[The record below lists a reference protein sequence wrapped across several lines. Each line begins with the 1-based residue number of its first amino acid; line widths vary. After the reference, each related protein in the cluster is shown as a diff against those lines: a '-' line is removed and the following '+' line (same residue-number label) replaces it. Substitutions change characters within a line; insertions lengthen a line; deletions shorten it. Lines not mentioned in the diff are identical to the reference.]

1 LAPFRRPIL
10 FDDDV
15 LMKRLPT
22 IVSLLAVLAAGGS
35 PARAQ
40 DPVSRGQAMVAEFC
54 GRCHAV
60 GTKGKSRH
68 PDAPPFRTLG
78 RKIDLDE
85 FPRALE
91 RGISTGHPDMPA
103 FKFSTD
109 DARAVR
115 AYLRVIQE

>member
-1 LAPFRRPIL
+1 
-10 FDDDV
+10 
-15 LMKRLPT
+15 MKRLPT
-22 IVSLLAVLAAGGS
+22 ILSLLAALTAAGS
-35 PARAQ
+35 AVWAQ
-40 DPVSRGQAMVAEFC
+40 DMVSHGQELVAEFC

-60 GTKGKSRH
+60 GTQGKSRH

-91 RGISTGHPDMPA
+91 GGLSSGHPDMPE
-103 FKFSTD
+103 FKFSHD

-115 AYLRVIQE
+115 AYLRVIQQ

>member
-1 LAPFRRPIL
+1 
-10 FDDDV
+10 
-15 LMKRLPT
+15 MKRLSIIFP
-22 IVSLLAVLAAGGS
+22 LLVMIAAPG
-35 PARAQ
+35 PLARAQ
-40 DPVSRGQAMVAEFC
+40 DMVSHGQTLVAEFC

-68 PDAPPFRTLG
+68 PDAPPFRTFG

-91 RGISTGHPDMPA
+91 RGISTGHPDMPN
-103 FKFSTD
+103 FKFSAD

>member
-1 LAPFRRPIL
+1 
-10 FDDDV
+10 
-15 LMKRLPT
+15 MKCLST
-22 IVSLLAVLAAGGS
+22 IVSLLAALAAGGS
-35 PARAQ
+35 AQAQ
-40 DPVSRGQAMVAEFC
+40 DPVSRGQALIAEFC

-91 RGISTGHPDMPA
+91 RGISTGHPDMPD
-103 FKFSTD
+103 FKFSLE

>member
-1 LAPFRRPIL
+1 
-10 FDDDV
+10 
-15 LMKRLPT
+15 MKRLSIIFPLLVMIAT
-22 IVSLLAVLAAGGS
+22 TTSL
-35 PARAQ
+35 ARAQ
-40 DPVSRGQAMVAEFC
+40 DMVSHGQALVAEFC

-68 PDAPPFRTLG
+68 PDAPPFRILG

-91 RGISTGHPDMPA
+91 RGLSSGHPDMPE
-103 FKFSTD
+103 FKFSHE

-115 AYLRVIQE
+115 AYLRAIQQ

>member
-1 LAPFRRPIL
+1 
-10 FDDDV
+10 
-15 LMKRLPT
+15 MKRLSM
-22 IVSLLAVLAAGGS
+22 IVLPLAVLAAGGS
-35 PARAQ
+35 AAQTQ
-40 DPVSRGQAMVAEFC
+40 DPVRRGQALIAEFC

-91 RGISTGHPDMPA
+91 RGISTGHPDMPD
-103 FKFSTD
+103 FKFSLE